1 MRQEMKTVQTFEINR
16 RPFVGLASILALA
29 MLGAAA
35 GCAPDAVRSV
45 EATGFNGYIKKL
57 GQVCQPLIIGSADVG
72 EWIRMNSMGVD
83 NYNYFIDATSKLYY
97 NRLTPAGYRQAVTGF
112 LGPGSS
118 NERSF
123 DCIISN
129 LPPDRPNAP
138 TGTY

>member
-1 MRQEMKTVQTFEINR
+1 MKTGQTFEVNG
-16 RPFVGLASILALA
+16 RPFAGLASILALA
-29 MLGAAA
+29 ILQAVA

-45 EATGFNGYIKKL
+45 EATGFNAYIKKL

-72 EWIRMNSMGVD
+72 EWIRMNSMSVD

-97 NRLTPAGYRQAVTGF
+97 NRLTLAGYRQAVAGF

-138 TGTY
+138 IGTY

>member
-1 MRQEMKTVQTFEINR
+1 VKGIVI
-16 RPFVGLASILALA
+16 A
-29 MLGAAA
+29 MLAAFSA

-45 EATGFNGYIKKL
+45 EATGFNAYIKKI
-57 GQVCQPLIIGSADVG
+57 GQVCQPLLIGDADVG

-97 NRLTPAGYRQAVTGF
+97 NRLTPAGYSQAVTGF

-123 DCIISN
+123 ECIIAN

-138 TGTY
+138 AGTY

>member
-1 MRQEMKTVQTFEINR
+1 MKTVQTFEINR
-16 RPFVGLASILALA
+16 RPFVGLVSILALA
-29 MLGAAA
+29 MLGAAT

-97 NRLTPAGYRQAVTGF
+97 NRLTPAGYRQAVVGF